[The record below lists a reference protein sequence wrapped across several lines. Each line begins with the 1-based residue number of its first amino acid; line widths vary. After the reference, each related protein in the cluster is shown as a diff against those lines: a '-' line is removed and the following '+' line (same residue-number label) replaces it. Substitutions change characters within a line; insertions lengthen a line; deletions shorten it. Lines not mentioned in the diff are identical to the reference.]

1 MFSLTTKIA
10 VGIALAAVMACAV
23 LGWQLKRSWQAEA
36 RAIADRDTAV
46 AANVSLVESRNKA
59 RAEAD
64 AERERAMARQR
75 ERDGIASAVA
85 DLRRALGDSL
95 GACKWTDEQAKA
107 LDEFGVKQ

>member
-46 AANVSLVESRNKA
+46 AANVSLVKEAATAK
-59 RAEAD
+59 AEAIRN
-64 AERERAMARQR
+64 ATISATALREN
-75 ERDGIASAVA
+75 
-85 DLRRALGDSL
+85 
-95 GACKWTDEQAKA
+95 KA
-107 LDEFGVKQ
+107 LDEKVAAIRERLRNGQACRIDPADADALDGLFR